1 MIYDV
6 VLECDNARKVI
17 GTYKTARK
25 AHEVFD
31 LVEKVRPEFG
41 TVMIVCRTEDSN
53 A

>member
-6 VLECDNARKVI
+6 VLECDGNRKVI

-41 TVMIVCRTEDSN
+41 IVMIVCRMEDEH